1 MKKAIVVV
9 PMLAAVLALAG
20 WQKSAYAAEK
30 GTDGAAA
37 GGGVEATIMKLNDK
51 IRAASLKGDAA
62 TIKDLYAEDF
72 VSVSAITGAPST
84 KADLIENLKSGKLK
98 YDSIDV
104 SDAKVHMY
112 GPTMALVTTKAEVK
126 GKLGDQDIS
135 GTYRSS
141 RLFVKRGGKWQV
153 VFFQSTKVPTQ
164 MRTG

>member
-1 MKKAIVVV
+1 MKKAIVLV

-20 WQKSAYAAEK
+20 WQKSTYAAEK

-37 GGGVEATIMKLNDK
+37 SGGVEATILKLNEK
-51 IRAASLKGDAA
+51 IRAALLKGDAA
-62 TIKDLYAEDF
+62 TIKDLYGEDY
-72 VSVSAITGAPST
+72 VSVSAIPGAPST
-84 KADLIENLKSGKLK
+84 KADLIENLKSGKIK

-104 SDAKVHMY
+104 SDAKVHVY
-112 GPTMALVTTKAEVK
+112 GPTMALVTTKAELK

-135 GTYRSS
+135 GSYRSS
-141 RLFVKRGGKWQV
+141 RLFVKRGGKWQA

>member
-9 PMLAAVLALAG
+9 PALVAVLALAG

-30 GTDGAAA
+30 GKS
-37 GGGVEATIMKLNDK
+37 GVEATIMKLDAK
-51 IRAASLKGDAA
+51 IRAAVLKGDVA
-62 TIKDLYAEDF
+62 TMKELYAEDY
-72 VSVSAITGAPST
+72 VSVSAVTGAPST
-84 KADLIENLKSGKLK
+84 KADLLENLKAGKLK

-104 SDAKVHMY
+104 SDVKVQVY
-112 GPTMALVTTKAEVK
+112 GPTMALVTSKAEVK

-135 GTYRSS
+135 GSYRGS

-153 VFFQSTKVPTQ
+153 VFFQSTKLPTQ